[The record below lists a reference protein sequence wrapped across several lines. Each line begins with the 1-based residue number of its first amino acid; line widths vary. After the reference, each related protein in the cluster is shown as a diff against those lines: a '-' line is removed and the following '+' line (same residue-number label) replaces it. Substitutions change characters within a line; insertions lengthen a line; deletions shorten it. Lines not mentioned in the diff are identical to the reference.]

1 MNVSSTADADS
12 SQIMHPMDDLGDLE
26 NSVHPVTSL
35 LEIAAGRTVIPGRG
49 SSFDGFRLPNFFG
62 QHDEIPSF
70 AVLSFDGCQ
79 KVLSDTRCFSS
90 DFFSEEYTGAVGRGL
105 FCMDPPEH
113 TKYRTLVQKAFI
125 PRIVARWDE
134 EIIRPA
140 IARAFDDVVP
150 AGQGDLA
157 SDIAL
162 KFPYEI
168 ISRILGFPDSDLMFV
183 SDRITKMTRS
193 TYDPVAAQAASVEM
207 NAYVTDYIVARRTR
221 LSDDFISAL
230 MSAEVDGENLS
241 DSALRAFIFHVF
253 PAGMETTFRGA
264 ANLAWL
270 LLEHPGE
277 LEKLKADRSLVPAAI
292 AEMLRV
298 EGPASM
304 FPRKVI
310 APTEIEGVSMAPGS
324 MVYAMLA
331 AANRD
336 PSRWDRPEEFD
347 ITRPVLANLG
357 FGYGVHACI
366 GLHLARKELDL
377 FANMMLDRMP
387 NIRRDP
393 SIADVPQILGWTL
406 RSALS
411 VPVVWDIPAQ

>member
-1 MNVSSTADADS
+1 MNDSSTASAETN
-12 SQIMHPMDDLGDLE
+12 QIMHPMDDLGDLE
-26 NSVHPVTSL
+26 SSRHPVISL
-35 LEIAAGRTVIPGRG
+35 LNMAAGRTVIAGRG
-49 SSFDGFRLPNFFG
+49 ASFEGIKLPNFFG
-62 QHDEIPSF
+62 QHDDIPSY
-70 AVLSFDGCQ
+70 AVLSFEGCQ
-79 KVLSDTRCFSS
+79 KILSDTRCFSS
-90 DFFSEEYTGAVGRGL
+90 DFFSSDYTDAVGRGL

-113 TKYRTLVQKAFI
+113 TGYRALVQKGFI
-125 PRIVARWDE
+125 PRIVARWDD
-134 EIIRPA
+134 EIIQPA
-140 IARAFDDVVP
+140 IARAFDDIVP
-150 AGQGDLA
+150 AGRGDLA

-162 KFPYEI
+162 RFPYEI
-168 ISRILGFPDSDLMFV
+168 ICRILGFPDSDLMFV

-193 TYDPVAAQAASVEM
+193 TYDLAAAQAASAEM
-207 NAYVTDYIVARRTR
+207 NAYVTEYISARRSQT
-221 LSDDFISAL
+221 SDDFISAL
-230 MSAEVDGENLS
+230 ISAEVDGEKLS
-241 DSALRAFIFHVF
+241 DSALRSFIFHVF

-277 LEKLKADRSLVPAAI
+277 LEKLKADRSLVPAAV

-310 APTEIEGVSMAPGS
+310 APTEIDGVRMEPGS

-336 PSRWDRPEEFD
+336 PTRWARADEFD
-347 ITRPVLANLG
+347 VTRPMLANLG

-366 GLHLARKELDL
+366 GMHLARKELDL

-393 SIADVPQILGWTL
+393 DVAEVPPILGWTL

-411 VPVVWDIPAQ
+411 VPVVWDVPA